1 MSIWCESGPIIG
13 ARACVSEEG
22 ILMEKQLGMGGQA
35 ASQVT
40 LVVRSPAVN
49 AGDVNLI

>member
-1 MSIWCESGPIIG
+1 M
-13 ARACVSEEG
+13 SEEG